1 MSRLGIKEA
10 RRGEADP
17 RGGHGDGNMTFV
29 GLPWGPE
36 PKLEKEGERTF
47 QEDERIE
54 FLMCLGFRKNSD
66 KKWKL

>member
-10 RRGEADP
+10 RREADP
-17 RGGHGDGNMTFV
+17 RGGHGDCSMTFV

-36 PKLEKEGERTF
+36 PKLEKEGERTL

-54 FLMCLGFRKNSD
+54 FLMHLGFRRDSD
-66 KKWKL
+66 KKWKV